1 MAYIDRIEH
10 IALDDV
16 AVVKKK
22 DAEYGGSWQKR
33 GGVGAFMMACRKWDR
48 LEQLVQRF
56 GYDVFQA
63 AVEDSREEG
72 ILDDLRDLRGYL
84 LLIEAEIRERQA
96 TVTSP
101 MRKEDGPRGFDP
113 EQDIRPCQPIAVSGH
128 WVCQCGVANNNVRT
142 TCRTCSRDR
151 AHGSEYNWT

>member
-1 MAYIDRIEH
+1 MAYIDLIEQ

-22 DAEYGGSWQKR
+22 DAEYGGSWQRR

-48 LEQLVQRF
+48 IEQLVQQYK
-56 GYDVFQA
+56 YDVFQA
-63 AVEDSREEG
+63 AAEDSREEG

-101 MRKEDGPRGFDP
+101 MRKEYGPRGFDP
-113 EQDIRPCQPIAVSGH
+113 EQDIRPTHPVTVGTARYRVADH
-128 WVCQCGVANNNVRT
+128 WICQCGVVNNNFRT
-142 TCRTCSRDR
+142 NCHNCRASR
-151 AHGSEYNWT
+151 T